1 MGGMATVKR
10 KMHTPGKMDDR
21 ATVYRRPARES
32 VTESVT
38 WCGNIERLAWGGMG
52 VGRAEDGR
60 LILLS
65 APLALF
71 PGERVEA
78 EVRWKARHGEG
89 RVTAWI
95 QRDRRRVRAECPV
108 AGVCGGCDLWEAGP
122 LAGALKREMVTD
134 LLARQL
140 PGAPP
145 WRWLE
150 APADARRHR
159 IQLHWDGKELGF
171 HRRWSHAVVPVG
183 GCPAAA
189 DPLSRAIPRLREAL
203 EARVLSPRSQRWE
216 LATGTPAGTVLAVAE
231 SGRAWRLEP
240 DGWHPADDPVTHDL
254 GGARLRHRAGGF
266 FQVCPPWAWSAFGA
280 ILADWRLP
288 GGTLFDL
295 YGGVGFFS
303 ALLGG
308 RLRRRVLVENDEPAV
323 AFARANLAAMG
334 LEAECVAADVA
345 EWVAPDLGGDD
356 DLILLDPPRTGLAPE
371 LCARLQTARAGAL
384 VLVGCDG
391 AAFCRDVQRLA
402 PAWELAEL
410 AVADLFPLT
419 HHVEAVALLRQN
431 GR

>member
-1 MGGMATVKR
+1 MATVKR
-10 KMHTPGKMDDR
+10 NGQAPGKLDNKGE
-21 ATVYRRPARES
+21 VYRSPARAS
-32 VTESVT
+32 VP
-38 WCGNIERLAWGGMG
+38 WRGKIERLAWGGMG
-52 VGRAEDGR
+52 VGRGEDGR

-71 PGERVEA
+71 PGEEVQA
-78 EVRWKARHGEG
+78 EVRWKPRHGEG
-89 RVTAWI
+89 RVGAWI
-95 QRDRRRVRAECPV
+95 RRDPRRVRAECPV

-122 LAGALKREMVTD
+122 MAGALKREMVAD

-140 PGAPP
+140 PGAPA

-150 APADARRHR
+150 APPGARRHR
-159 IQLHWDGKELGF
+159 IQLHWDGRELGF
-171 HRRWSHAVVPVG
+171 HRRLSHSVVPVS

-203 EARVLSPRSQRWE
+203 EARVLSPRAQRWE
-216 LATGTPAGTVLAVAE
+216 LVTGTPAGAVFAVAE

-240 DGWHPADDPVTHDL
+240 DGWHAADDPVLHDF
-254 GGARLRHRAGGF
+254 GGARLRHRPGGF
-266 FQVCPPWAWSAFGA
+266 FQVCPPWAWAAFGE
-280 ILADWRLP
+280 ILAAWPLP
-288 GGTLFDL
+288 AGTLFDL

-308 RLRRRVLVENDEPAV
+308 RFRRRVLVENDEPAV
-323 AFARANLAAMG
+323 AWARANLAALG
-334 LEAECVAADVA
+334 LEAECLAADA
-345 EWVAPDLGGDD
+345 AQWAAPDLGGAD

-371 LCARLQTARAGAL
+371 LCAKLQGASAPAL

-419 HHVEAVALLRQN
+419 HHVEAVALMR
-431 GR
+431 RKA